1 MKYPLHRLFPFL
13 NWFPMSRDQLRGDL
27 TAGIT
32 VSLVLVPQSMAYA
45 QLAGLPVVY
54 GLYASFIPVIV
65 ASLWGSLSQ
74 LHTGP
79 VAMLSLMSA
88 AALMPFATPGT
99 PDFVQLSIMLA
110 LMVGVLRLALGVFRL
125 GVVVNF
131 LSSPVIVGFTNAAA
145 LIIGL
150 SLLSKVI
157 GVPFPR
163 SDNYLAD
170 LWNVVLQIPQTHLPT
185 LLFALATWA
194 VIRYS
199 ARWLPKLPGV
209 LVAVAAAT
217 LVSWAIG
224 FETKVQVPL
233 DQIQDPDLRAQV
245 EEFREVRGRI
255 DALTARLTAI
265 NSERRAAQSLDTTA
279 STATVAAA
287 DAEISIVSYEIETLK
302 QQRDRLQ
309 IDLYAEPLTG
319 VASDS
324 DGLALHRPGALP
336 TGAEGDGRKWRFVG
350 VKGDL
355 AAFSAGGAVV
365 GDIPRGL
372 PHLAAPEIRPELMLG
387 LLPAALVMAL
397 IGFMEATSIS
407 KAIATSTRQRV
418 DTNQELVG
426 QGLANIAGSFFG
438 SYTVSGSFSRSAVA
452 ARSGAKTGL
461 FAIVSVAGVVLV
473 LLFLTPYLYHLPQA
487 TLAVIVMIAV
497 FGLIRIE
504 PLAHA
509 WTVEPM
515 SASIGI
521 LTFIATLVMA
531 PALADGILLGVV
543 LTVLWYLIRTM
554 RPRAEIVARKPDGT
568 LGGIKAHG
576 LTPVSRRFVP
586 VRFDGSLTFINVAYF
601 EDIIL
606 EAQADYPEASA
617 ILVVGSGINE
627 IDASGEEKV
636 RELAIRL
643 REIGVELMFSGLK
656 QQVLRVFERAGLT
669 RLLGDS
675 SFFSDKERALE
686 ELRERFGPAAP
697 LDEARGSSRAPAA
710 VASRAPD
717 SVPQG

>member
-1 MKYPLHRLFPFL
+1 MKYLLHRLFPFL

-319 VASDS
+319 VAADS
-324 DGLALHRPGALP
+324 DGLALHPP
-336 TGAEGDGRKWRFVG
+336 
-350 VKGDL
+350 
-355 AAFSAGGAVV
+355 GGAPD
-365 GDIPRGL
+365 GCGRGRTQV
-372 PHLAAPEIRPELMLG
+372 AVRGRQGRPC
-387 LLPAALVMAL
+387 
-397 IGFMEATSIS
+397 
-407 KAIATSTRQRV
+407 
-418 DTNQELVG
+418 
-426 QGLANIAGSFFG
+426 
-438 SYTVSGSFSRSAVA
+438 
-452 ARSGAKTGL
+452 
-461 FAIVSVAGVVLV
+461 
-473 LLFLTPYLYHLPQA
+473 H
-487 TLAVIVMIAV
+487 
-497 FGLIRIE
+497 
-504 PLAHA
+504 
-509 WTVEPM
+509 
-515 SASIGI
+515 
-521 LTFIATLVMA
+521 
-531 PALADGILLGVV
+531 LLG
-543 LTVLWYLIRTM
+543 RG
-554 RPRAEIVARKPDGT
+554 R
-568 LGGIKAHG
+568 GGG
-576 LTPVSRRFVP
+576 
-586 VRFDGSLTFINVAYF
+586 
-601 EDIIL
+601 
-606 EAQADYPEASA
+606 
-617 ILVVGSGINE
+617 
-627 IDASGEEKV
+627 
-636 RELAIRL
+636 
-643 REIGVELMFSGLK
+643 
-656 QQVLRVFERAGLT
+656 
-669 RLLGDS
+669 
-675 SFFSDKERALE
+675 
-686 ELRERFGPAAP
+686 
-697 LDEARGSSRAPAA
+697 
-710 VASRAPD
+710 
-717 SVPQG
+717 

>member
-1 MKYPLHRLFPFL
+1 MSMKYLALRLFPFL
-13 NWFPMSRDQLRGDL
+13 SWFPMSRDQVRGDL

-99 PDFVQLSIMLA
+99 PGFIELSIMLA

-150 SLLSKVI
+150 SLLSKII

-170 LWNVVLQIPQTHLPT
+170 LWNVVLQIPQTHVPT
-185 LLFALATWA
+185 LLFALATWGI
-194 VIRYS
+194 IRYS
-199 ARWLPKLPGV
+199 TRRFPRIPGV
-209 LVAVAAAT
+209 LLAVAVAT
-217 LVSWAIG
+217 LASWAIG
-224 FETKVQVPL
+224 FEMKVQVPL
-233 DQIQDPDLRAQV
+233 DRVQDNTLRAQI
-245 EEFREVRGRI
+245 ESFRDVRIRI
-255 DALTARLTAI
+255 DALTERLT
-265 NSERRAAQSLDTTA
+265 ELGGQRRSVASLDA
-279 STATVAAA
+279 PAADATVAAV
-287 DAEISIVSYEIETLK
+287 DAEVHIISQDIHRLK

-309 IDLYAEPLTG
+309 IDLYAETQHG
-319 VASDS
+319 VLDASG
-324 DGLALHRPGALP
+324 GLALYAPATLP
-336 TGAEGDGRKWRFVG
+336 PDSQAEGHRWRFAG
-350 VKGDL
+350 VKGDI
-355 AAFSAGGAVV
+355 ATFTAGGAVV
-365 GDIPRGL
+365 GEIPKGL
-372 PHLAAPEIRPELMLG
+372 PPFAVPHIQPALMLA

-407 KAIATSTRQRV
+407 KAIATTTRQRV

-473 LLFLTPYLYHLPQA
+473 LLLLTPYLYHLPQA

-509 WTVEPM
+509 WKVEPP
-515 SASIGI
+515 SALIGI
-521 LTFIATLVMA
+521 VTFVATLVMA
-531 PALADGILLGVV
+531 PALADGILVGVS

-586 VRFDGSLTFINVAYF
+586 VRFDGSLTFSNVAYF

-606 EAQADYPEASA
+606 EAQAEYPEALG

-656 QQVLRVFERAGLT
+656 QQVLRVFERGGLT
-669 RLLGDS
+669 TLLGAS
-675 SFFSDKERALE
+675 NFFSDKERALE
-686 ELRERFGPAAP
+686 ALMERYVDAEPTAKRQASSGPTPSPRPAAS
-697 LDEARGSSRAPAA
+697 A
-710 VASRAPD
+710 
-717 SVPQG
+717 